1 MAAADACRMDEFN
14 FGAPGRR
21 GPRVRLDPRVLVAIG
36 ALVASALAVYGFLA
50 FVSRSGHQVAD
61 AQATV
66 VQQVDHSQDAAAQS
80 SLDNAMGAAKTVF
93 MDSSSYE
100 GLTAADLSGVEPS
113 LTYTDGPSPNL
124 STISV
129 ASTPTTVGLAALSPS
144 GTCFYMKD
152 DAAAGVSFGSGTTCT
167 GQAAL
172 AAATGPSW

>member
-1 MAAADACRMDEFN
+1 MDEFN

-21 GPRVRLDPRVLVAIG
+21 GPRISLDPRVLVAIG
-36 ALVASALAVYGFLA
+36 GLLAAGLAVYGFLT
-50 FVSRSGHQVAD
+50 FVSKSGHEVAQ

-66 VQQVDHSQDAAAQS
+66 VQQVDHSQDAAAKS
-80 SLDNAMGAAKTVF
+80 SVNNAMAAAKTMF
-93 MDSSSYE
+93 LDNSSYD
-100 GLTAADLSGVEPS
+100 GLTAADLAGVEPS

-129 ASTPTTVGLAALSPS
+129 ASTPTSVGLAVLSPS

-152 DAAAGVSFGSGTTCT
+152 DAAAGVSFGSGATCT

-172 AAATGPSW
+172 GAVTGPSW